1 MDYQY
6 PFKEQN
12 DNDPGTVA
20 PVFTPVSPPPG
31 LSVVRSLLLML
42 LVFVGTVDAVL
53 LVVILRAFGII

>member
-31 LSVVRSLLLML
+31 L